1 MTPLHI
7 KAALMKEG
15 VSMRSLARKLG
26 VSVNSVSLVV
36 NRRMVSRRIMEEI
49 ARTIKLDVPAVFPI
63 KPSIPATTEHP
74 SEMTFTPSTLHC
86 QAKNQ

>member
-15 VSMRSLARKLG
+15 VSMRSIARKLG
-26 VSVNSVSLVV
+26 VSANSVSLVV

-49 ARTIKLDVPAVFPI
+49 ARTIKLDIPAVFPI
-63 KPSIPATTEHP
+63 KPSISAMTEHP
-74 SEMTFTPSTLHC
+74 SEMTFTSSTLHC